1 MPAVSWIILF
11 FLLLPFFAS
20 AQPNSS
26 AGPPLALVVTAAV
39 EMGAP
44 RLTTALVG
52 TAEPRYSALVA
63 SEVEGL
69 VEAFFAR
76 RGRQVERGQILAQL
90 RTYPVEMQLAQA
102 RAAIGEIQSR
112 IQKAE
117 SDLQRAQ
124 NLHRQGFISEE
135 ELQSR
140 QTDLTSVQQALAGQQ
155 AAARGLEDRL
165 ARMTIRAP
173 FSGRIAQ
180 ETTEIGQWLRE
191 GDTLAAL
198 DDLSVI
204 HVMVPVPE
212 GQLSHIRVNQS
223 VQVRFDALAQQRFT
237 GRVSAIV
244 PRADQAARTF
254 PVQIEVANP
263 NGLIL
268 GGMLARVS
276 FQRDLVASTLLVPK
290 DALILKP
297 DGSGQVARVIDQQI
311 ELVDVRILAAAD
323 EAFAVEIVEGRL
335 VAGDQVVIRGNER
348 LRPGQR
354 VRISNAPES
363 RTP

>member
-1 MPAVSWIILF
+1 MPAVFWIILF
-11 FLLLPFFAS
+11 FLFLSSFAS

-26 AGPPLALVVTAAV
+26 AGPPPALVITATV
-39 EMGAP
+39 ELGSP
-44 RLTTALVG
+44 RLATSLVG

-69 VEAFFAR
+69 VEAYFAR

-112 IQKAE
+112 IKKAE

-124 NLHRQGFISEE
+124 DLHRQGFISEE

-140 QTDLTSVQQALAGQQ
+140 QTDLASVQQALAGQQ

-191 GDTLAAL
+191 GDALAEL
-198 DDLSVI
+198 DDLSII

-212 GQLSHIRVNQS
+212 HQLSHIRINQS
-223 VQVRFDALAQQRFT
+223 VQVRFDALAQQSFN

-244 PRADQAARTF
+244 PRANPAARTF

-263 NGLIL
+263 EGLIL
-268 GGMLARVS
+268 GGMLARVG

-290 DALILKP
+290 DAFILKP

-323 EAFAVEIVEGRL
+323 ESFAVEIIEGQL
-335 VAGDQVVIRGNER
+335 VGGDQVVVRGNER

-354 VRISNAPES
+354 VRISNTPGSPAP
-363 RTP
+363 